1 MTKTLV
7 VAAIFLC
14 ALGAYEALAQDADP
28 RTSFFLTSVGPG
40 KGVDLGGLAG
50 ADQYCQN
57 LAESVAGTKP
67 GTLTSLPRAR
77 GPSTRGIASA
87 RGPGTT
93 PKGLRL
99 PRTSMTFIQIATI
112 SPRTRCSTKR
122 ARWSR
127 AAATTPI
134 ATTS

>member
-40 KGVDLGGLAG
+40 KGADLGGLAG

-57 LAESVAGTKP
+57 LAESVGVGNKTWHAYLTTTGQGAVNAP
-67 GTLTSLPRAR
+67 GSHRPGALVQHQR
-77 GPSTRGIASA
+77 GCGCPER
-87 RGPGTT
+87 R
-93 PKGLRL
+93 
-99 PRTSMTFIQIATI
+99 
-112 SPRTRCSTKR
+112 
-122 ARWSR
+122 
-127 AAATTPI
+127 
-134 ATTS
+134 

>member
-40 KGVDLGGLAG
+40 KGADLGGLAG

-57 LAESVAGTKP
+57 LAESVGSGTKP

-87 RGPGTT
+87 RALVQHQRGCGCPE
-93 PKGLRL
+93 R
-99 PRTSMTFIQIATI
+99 R
-112 SPRTRCSTKR
+112 
-122 ARWSR
+122 
-127 AAATTPI
+127 
-134 ATTS
+134 